1 MSDEPLNATDPGAS
15 PPPRVSPRRKGALAV
30 AAALAIA
37 LVAVFI
43 ISGVDAALSN
53 SGGHG
58 RNWRHD
64 TTVAVTGPGTAITI
78 NGARPGR
85 VFDGV
90 GAISGGGGNSRLLID
105 YLTKHPAQAQQV
117 IDYLFKPHFGAS
129 LQILKLEIGGDANA
143 TDGSEPSYQ
152 HVPGQLN
159 CGAGYELWLAKQ
171 ALAANPKLR
180 VYALQW
186 NAPDWVGAGRQNAW
200 TLADI
205 RNVIGWMK
213 CARADGVTISE
224 VGGWNEHLPHGITG
238 TVMGWFIKL
247 RAALNRAHFGHVK
260 IVAVDS
266 FAHVHGA
273 DVAKFL
279 TSHPKF
285 GRAIAILGYHNVCH
299 HLSRPYHC
307 KVPPAALASGRPI
320 WETEVG
326 ALQPPGGPG
335 SLARSIN
342 NAYIEAKVTGMVE
355 WPMLSSM
362 PARLPVEN
370 LGLVQAGQP
379 WSGNYHVNQITWV
392 IAQTTQFT
400 QPGWRYVRGA
410 SGHFAVGGSYVS
422 YEAPDRSSWSLVAQT
437 SDAHA
442 PQAITVHLGGGL
454 PSQVVHVWSTKV
466 NGRPR
471 QWFARRADVHPR
483 AGAFRYVLDSGYVY
497 TFTSTAGQSK
507 GVLAS
512 SASSS
517 AAVAPRPPRSAAMPL
532 PYRAFPDQSGQAW
545 GLGTMDG
552 AFEYLPGSSPVLAQ
566 TARGTPDFWQP
577 PKPTQP
583 ARFPYAVVGGAT
595 WRDYTVSAQVKFT
608 GIRQSAGLIA
618 RYDRPSFRQP
628 VEEFRGYMFTVSASG
643 TWRLTRNRIS
653 HGALTL
659 ATGHVGQLGTGRW
672 HTLTLSAHGKVI
684 AARVDG
690 TTVVRLVSKADRFG
704 VAGIYAGGWYQVLF
718 RGLAVTR

>member
-1 MSDEPLNATDPGAS
+1 MSDGPLNPTGPEASSPGVGRA
-15 PPPRVSPRRKGALAV
+15 RKGALAV
-30 AAALAIA
+30 AAALAVA

-43 ISGVDAALSN
+43 VGGIDAALSH
-53 SGGHG
+53 SIGHG
-58 RNWRHD
+58 RNGRHD
-64 TTVAVTGPGTAITI
+64 TTVAVTGPGTPITI

-117 IDYLFKPHFGAS
+117 IDYLFKPDVGAS

-143 TDGSEPSYQ
+143 TDGAEPSYE
-152 HVPGQLN
+152 HTPGQIN
-159 CGAGYELWLAKQ
+159 CAAGYELWLAKQ
-171 ALAANPKLR
+171 ALAANPKLQ

-186 NAPDWVGAGRQNAW
+186 NAPSWVGAGHQDAW

-205 RNVIGWMK
+205 RNVIGWLK
-213 CARADGVTISE
+213 CARANGVTISE

-238 TVMGWFIKL
+238 TVMGWFIRL
-247 RAALNRAHFGHVK
+247 RAALNRAHFGGVK

-266 FAHVHGA
+266 FAKVHGA

-279 TSHPKF
+279 TSHPTF

-307 KVPPAALASGRPI
+307 TVPSAAVTSGRPI

-370 LGLVQAGQP
+370 LGLIQASQP

-400 QPGWRYVRGA
+400 QAGWRYVRSA
-410 SGHFAVGGSYVS
+410 SGHFAPGGSYVS
-422 YEAPDRSSWSLVAQT
+422 YEAPDRSGWSLVAQT
-437 SDAHA
+437 SDARA
-442 PQAITVHLGGGL
+442 PQAITVRVDGGL
-454 PSQVVHVWSTKV
+454 PSPVVHVWSTKL
-466 NGRPR
+466 NGRAR

-483 AGAFRYVLDSGYVY
+483 AGVFRFVLDPGYIY
-497 TFTSTAGQSK
+497 TFTSTTGQSK
-507 GVLAS
+507 GILAG
-512 SASSS
+512 SAKGAS
-517 AAVAPRPPRSAAMPL
+517 AAVAPRPPRSAPMAL
-532 PYRAFPDQSGQAW
+532 PYRAYPDQSNQAW
-545 GLGTMDG
+545 ALGTMDG
-552 AFEYLPGSSPVLAQ
+552 AFEYLPGSSQVLAQ
-566 TARGTPDFWQP
+566 TARGAPDFWQP

-583 ARFPYAVVGGAT
+583 ARFPYAVVGGST

-628 VEEFRGYMFTVSASG
+628 VEEFRGYIFTVSASG
-643 TWRLTRNRIS
+643 TWRLIRNRIS

-672 HTLTLSAHGKVI
+672 HTLTLSVHGKVV
-684 AARVDG
+684 AGRVDG
-690 TTVVRLVSKADRFG
+690 TRVVRLVSKADPFG
-704 VAGIYAGGWYQVLF
+704 VAGICTGGWYQVLF
-718 RGLAVTR
+718 RGLLVTR